1 MRPSFHPVAPLS
13 CRGLASRLGSA
24 AFKTQTGRPTPNL
37 GVGIGVVASVCGYL
51 AIEAGA
57 AAGCAGHALQLP

>member
-1 MRPSFHPVAPLS
+1 LV
-13 CRGLASRLGSA
+13 SA

-37 GVGIGVVASVCGYL
+37 GMGIGVVASVCGYL

-57 AAGCAGHALQLP
+57 ARCCAGHALQLP